1 VTLED
6 DKARLRRNVHFV
18 QSTMGPEQVARA
30 SVKIAERVIAC
41 PEFASAERVA
51 LYAATE
57 GEIDVRAVFEA
68 GVAAGKCCVFP
79 RCREGNQL
87 EFSQIEEWDELV
99 PGRYGI
105 YEPPESRLPIA
116 LSKVSLALVPGLAF
130 DRHGGRLGRGG
141 GYYDRTFLKPSSSK
155 PKLMGVAHSIQVF
168 DAIPV
173 GEHDRRVDLLVTEAT
188 LIQIA
193 AVNLS

>member
-1 VTLED
+1 M
-6 DKARLRRNVHFV
+6 RRNVHFV
-18 QSTMGPEQVARA
+18 QSTMGPGQVARA
-30 SVKIAERVIAC
+30 SLTVAEKIIAC
-41 PEFASAERVA
+41 PEFASAHRVA

-87 EFSQIEEWDELV
+87 EFSQIEQWDELV

-105 YEPPESRLPIA
+105 YEPPESRLPVA
-116 LSKVSLALVPGLAF
+116 LSKISLALVPGLAF
-130 DRHGGRLGRGG
+130 DRNGGRLGRGG

-188 LIQIA
+188 LIQVA
-193 AVNLS
+193 APNLS

>member
-1 VTLED
+1 LTLED

-30 SVKIAERVIAC
+30 SLKVAEKIIAC
-41 PEFASAERVA
+41 PEFASAHRIA

-68 GVAAGKCCVFP
+68 SIAAGKCCVFP

-87 EFSQIEEWDELV
+87 EFSQIKQWDELV

-105 YEPPESRLPIA
+105 YEPPESRLPVA
-116 LSKVSLALVPGLAF
+116 LSKISLALVPGLAF
-130 DRHGGRLGRGG
+130 DRNGGRLGRGG

-168 DAIPV
+168 DAVPV
-173 GEHDRRVDLLVTEAT
+173 GQHDRRVDLLVTEAT
-188 LIQIA
+188 LIQVA
-193 AVNLS
+193 APNLS

>member
-1 VTLED
+1 MTLED

-30 SVKIAERVIAC
+30 SVKIADRVIAC
-41 PEFASAERVA
+41 PEFASAETVA

-79 RCREGNQL
+79 RCLEGNQL
-87 EFSQIEEWDELV
+87 EFSQIEQWDELV

-105 YEPPESRLPIA
+105 YEPPKSRLPIA
-116 LSKVSLALVPGLAF
+116 LSKISLALVPGLAF
-130 DRHGGRLGRGG
+130 DLHGGRLGRGG
-141 GYYDRTFLKPSSSK
+141 GYYDRTFIKPSSSK
-155 PKLMGVAHSIQVF
+155 PKLMGVAHSVQVF
-168 DAIPV
+168 DVIPV

-193 AVNLS
+193 AANLS